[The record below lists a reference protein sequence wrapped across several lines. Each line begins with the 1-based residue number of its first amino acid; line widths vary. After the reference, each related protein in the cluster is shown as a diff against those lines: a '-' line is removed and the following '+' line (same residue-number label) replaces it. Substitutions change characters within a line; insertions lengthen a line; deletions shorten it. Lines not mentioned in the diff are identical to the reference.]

1 MLSDLCIQSYSW
13 KQPVFNFIGQALI
26 REPSLLEMISWD
38 VFAAVRR
45 GAPPHDGSESHGAN
59 LISSFLLDR

>member
-1 MLSDLCIQSYSW
+1 MICETNLS
-13 KQPVFNFIGQALI
+13 NFIGQALI
-26 REPSLLEMISWD
+26 REPLLEMISWD

-59 LISSFLLDR
+59 FISSFLLDH